1 METKDKNLVREV
13 VSAEL
18 AQVFTDNSERE
29 EIIDSVLDDVVADI
43 DETADDDW
51 NFSDISIAL
60 QRVLYKKIAA

>member
-18 AQVFTDNSERE
+18 AQVFTDNVERE
-29 EIIDSVLDDVVADI
+29 TIIDTVIDEVVADI

-60 QRVLYKKIAA
+60 QRVLYNKIAA

>member
-18 AQVFTDNSERE
+18 AQVFTDNVERE
-29 EIIDSVLDDVVADI
+29 TIIDSVIDDVVADI

-60 QRVLYKKIAA
+60 QRVLYNKIAA

>member
-29 EIIDSVLDDVVADI
+29 TIIDTVIDDVVADI
-43 DETADDDW
+43 DKTANDDW
-51 NFSDISIAL
+51 NFSDISNAL
-60 QRVLYKKIAA
+60 QRVLYNKIAA

>member
-29 EIIDSVLDDVVADI
+29 EIIDSVLDDVVTDI

>member
-18 AQVFTDNSERE
+18 AQVFTDNAERE
-29 EIIDSVLDDVVADI
+29 TIIDSVIDDVVVDI
-43 DETADDDW
+43 DENANDDW

-60 QRVLYKKIAA
+60 QRVLYNKIAA

>member
-18 AQVFTDNSERE
+18 AQVFTDNVERE
-29 EIIDSVLDDVVADI
+29 TIIDTVIDDVVADI

-60 QRVLYKKIAA
+60 QRVLYNKIAA